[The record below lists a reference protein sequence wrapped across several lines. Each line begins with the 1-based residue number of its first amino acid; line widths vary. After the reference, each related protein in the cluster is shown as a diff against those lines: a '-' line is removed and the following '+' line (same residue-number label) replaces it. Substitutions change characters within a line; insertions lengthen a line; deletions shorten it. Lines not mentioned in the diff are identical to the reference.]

1 MNYKVTKKFFN
12 PLSQK
17 RNWPGDIIEIPEA
30 YLRSFDGYVERT
42 SEQVMPEPVALP
54 EEPQKDLPCMTFTE
68 RPKKAKKKKGGE
80 VGV

>member
-42 SEQVMPEPVALP
+42 DEQIKAEPVVIP
-54 EEPQKDLPCMTFTE
+54 EETQKDLPCMTFIE
-68 RPKKAKKKKGGE
+68 RPKREKKKKSGGDS
-80 VGV
+80 